1 MRRGLL
7 TQAHDD
13 DFTTSIYLL
22 LTHSAQHTP
31 FRLSDLHFL
40 VSFDTPARFVDIG
53 HGTFS

>member
-40 VSFDTPARFVDIG
+40 VSFDTPARFVDVG